1 MLSLIIEPS
10 ELRENLNLEGL
21 LIVDLSKREVF
32 EKIHI
37 PGAIHVEP
45 REIISGTP
53 PLPVSSLN
61 SLDSK
66 LYLPAS
72 AIVLTDIL
80 LYTMMKAAA
89 GLAGSYGHW
98 TFFPMGKLPT

>member
-53 PLPVSSLN
+53 PAPGTLPELSRLET
-61 SLDSK
+61 LFARIGYRPDRH
-66 LYLPAS
+66 
-72 AIVLTDIL
+72 IVVYDDE
-80 LYTMMKAAA
+80 
-89 GLAGSYGHW
+89 GGGW
-98 TFFPMGKLPT
+98 VWN

>member
-1 MLSLIIEPS
+1 MLNPAKSSAEHL
-10 ELRENLNLEGL
+10 
-21 LIVDLSKREVF
+21 
-32 EKIHI
+32 
-37 PGAIHVEP
+37 
-45 REIISGTP
+45 

-72 AIVLTDIL
+72 AIVLTGTL

>member
-53 PLPVSSLN
+53 PAP
-61 SLDSK
+61 
-66 LYLPAS
+66 
-72 AIVLTDIL
+72 
-80 LYTMMKAAA
+80 
-89 GLAGSYGHW
+89 
-98 TFFPMGKLPT
+98 GKLPELSRLETLFARIGYRPDRHSVVYDGVGRYK